1 MDTNNNIDLK
11 KFKNINDFFSHQK
24 DLFYNK
30 IKNLDHDKIDNI
42 KNIDKIYTD
51 INYKENSEPSNNI
64 YSDYINSSKSKNASV
79 TPKITKTNVEIDDIF
94 EIGTDSDERTEKLK
108 RLYSASGVVYR
119 FNRGITVIGKNGLKV
134 EEVFD
139 GTTMHHATSLVDIC
153 KECFGVEI
161 PFNGISSD
169 MESGIEAGNNGLIS
183 MLYEGNNCMIF
194 IPEDLTISE
203 IDEMIEEIEPR
214 DKFIFS
220 VVRSMDKYRIEITQ
234 DELLSYL
241 RGLRETKKK
250 EATKETPQEKNKISI
265 NEYINLVLRFID
277 EKNISLLDYYRNV
290 GRQYRVREE
299 DRLPEFERRNPFVDE
314 GDIKLLV
321 EKEDNKI
328 VEYFARAMNKV
339 INLNISKNHKKDPTK
354 EGKYAGNQVDKN
366 NKKTP
371 IVPQNEK
378 LSKSD
383 YINAVLNF
391 IKEKNISLI
400 DYYRNVG
407 RQYRVREEDILPEF
421 ERRNPFVD
429 EGDIKLLVE
438 KEDDKIVEYFAR
450 AMNKVINLNI
460 SKNHKKDSTKE
471 GKYTGNPVDKNNK
484 KTPIVPQNEKLSKS
498 DYINAVFNFI
508 KEKNISLIDYYRN
521 VGRQY
526 RVREEDRLPEFE
538 KRNPFVDEGDIKL
551 LVEKEDDKIVEY
563 FARAIDR
570 VITSN
575 LGGKLNEKSKE
586 EKPKEPTKDDTE
598 LTEMLDNEQVSQN
611 EVITEDISF
620 DTLDDYNGYVVVRDD
635 KNINIYTYDSIDNTK
650 LKNRVTYPSEKFNL
664 KSGYYINLKDFLN
677 EIRTKYQDSK
687 VSFITESGT
696 ELDYNSVTKSLTDY
710 CLEEGGIRLS
720 NGKGEYLDD
729 IFINRR
735 DLKSFLSK
743 FKVKYTIKK
752 ENNNQSVK

>member
-1 MDTNNNIDLK
+1 MDTNNIIDLK
-11 KFKNINDFFSHQK
+11 RFKNISDLFSYQK

-30 IKNLDHDKIDNI
+30 IKDLDHDKIDNI

-64 YSDYINSSKSKNASV
+64 YSDYINLPKSKNGPV
-79 TPKITKTNVEIDDIF
+79 TTKNIKTNVEIDDIF

-108 RLYSASGVVYR
+108 RLYSASGVVYQ

-139 GTTMHHATSLVDIC
+139 GTTKHHATSLVDIC

-241 RGLRETKKK
+241 RGLRATKKK
-250 EATKETPQEKNKISI
+250 EATKETPQEKKKISI

-277 EKNISLLDYYRNV
+277 EKNISLL
-290 GRQYRVREE
+290 
-299 DRLPEFERRNPFVDE
+299 
-314 GDIKLLV
+314 
-321 EKEDNKI
+321 
-328 VEYFARAMNKV
+328 
-339 INLNISKNHKKDPTK
+339 
-354 EGKYAGNQVDKN
+354 
-366 NKKTP
+366 
-371 IVPQNEK
+371 
-378 LSKSD
+378 
-383 YINAVLNF
+383 
-391 IKEKNISLI
+391 

-460 SKNHKKDSTKE
+460 SKNHKKDPTKE
-471 GKYTGNPVDKNNK
+471 GKYAGNQVDKNNK

-498 DYINAVFNFI
+498 DYINAVLNFI

-598 LTEMLDNEQVSQN
+598 LTEMLNNEQVSQN
-611 EVITEDISF
+611 EAITEDISF

>member
-1 MDTNNNIDLK
+1 MDANNNIDLK
-11 KFKNINDFFSHQK
+11 RFKNINDFFSHQK

-51 INYKENSEPSNNI
+51 INYKGNSEPSNNI

-139 GTTMHHATSLVDIC
+139 GTTKHHATSLVDIC

-241 RGLRETKKK
+241 RGLRATKKK
-250 EATKETPQEKNKISI
+250 EATKETPQEKKKISI

-299 DRLPEFERRNPFVDE
+299 DILPEFERRNPFVDE

-321 EKEDNKI
+321 EKEDDKI

-407 RQYRVREEDILPEF
+407 RQYRVREEE
-421 ERRNPFVD
+421 
-429 EGDIKLLVE
+429 
-438 KEDDKIVEYFAR
+438 
-450 AMNKVINLNI
+450 
-460 SKNHKKDSTKE
+460 
-471 GKYTGNPVDKNNK
+471 
-484 KTPIVPQNEKLSKS
+484 
-498 DYINAVFNFI
+498 
-508 KEKNISLIDYYRN
+508 
-521 VGRQY
+521 
-526 RVREEDRLPEFE
+526 RLPEFE

-598 LTEMLDNEQVSQN
+598 LTEMLNNEQVSQN
-611 EVITEDISF
+611 EAITEDISF

>member
-1 MDTNNNIDLK
+1 MDVNNIDLK
-11 KFKNINDFFSHQK
+11 KFKNVSDIFSYQK
-24 DLFYNK
+24 DTFYNK
-30 IKNLDHDKIDNI
+30 FKKLYNENIDNINTIDKID
-42 KNIDKIYTD
+42 TD
-51 INYKENSEPSNNI
+51 INYKSYSETVNNI
-64 YSDYINSSKSKNASV
+64 YTDHIDLPKSSVAPIRPETVKS
-79 TPKITKTNVEIDDIF
+79 NVEIDDIF
-94 EIGTDSDERTEKLK
+94 ETGLDSDERNAKLK

-119 FNRGITVIGKNGLKV
+119 FNRGIAVIGKDGSKV

-139 GTTMHHATSLVDIC
+139 GTTKHHATSLVDIC
-153 KECFGVEI
+153 KEYFGVEI

-169 MESGIEAGNNGLIS
+169 MELGIEAGNNNIVS

-234 DELLSYL
+234 DELLNYL
-241 RGLRETKKK
+241 RGLKATKEK
-250 EATKETPQEKNKISI
+250 EATKETPQEKKKISI

-354 EGKYAGNQVDKN
+354 EGKYTGNPVDKN

-391 IKEKNISLI
+391 IKEKNISLL

-407 RQYRVREEDILPEF
+407 RQYRVREEDRLPEF

-450 AMNKVINLNI
+450 AM
-460 SKNHKKDSTKE
+460 
-471 GKYTGNPVDKNNK
+471 
-484 KTPIVPQNEKLSKS
+484 
-498 DYINAVFNFI
+498 
-508 KEKNISLIDYYRN
+508 
-521 VGRQY
+521 
-526 RVREEDRLPEFE
+526 
-538 KRNPFVDEGDIKL
+538 
-551 LVEKEDDKIVEY
+551 
-563 FARAIDR
+563 DR

-586 EKPKEPTKDDTE
+586 EKPKEPTKDDSD
-598 LTEMLDNEQVSQN
+598 LTEMLNNEQVSQN
-611 EVITEDISF
+611 EAITEDISF

-677 EIRTKYQDSK
+677 EIRTKYQDSE
-687 VSFITESGT
+687 VSFITESGI

-752 ENNNQSVK
+752 ENNNQIAK

>member
-11 KFKNINDFFSHQK
+11 RFKNISDLFSYQK

-30 IKNLDHDKIDNI
+30 IKDLDHDKIDNI
-42 KNIDKIYTD
+42 KNRDKIYTD
-51 INYKENSEPSNNI
+51 INYKEYSEPSNNI
-64 YSDYINSSKSKNASV
+64 YSDYINMPKSKNASV
-79 TPKITKTNVEIDDIF
+79 TTKIIKTNVELDDIF

-241 RGLRETKKK
+241 RGLKATKKK
-250 EATKETPQEKNKISI
+250 EATKETPQEKKKISI

-354 EGKYAGNQVDKN
+354 EGKYTGNPVDKN

-371 IVPQNEK
+371 IAPQNEK

-391 IKEKNISLI
+391 IKEKNISL
-400 DYYRNVG
+400 
-407 RQYRVREEDILPEF
+407 L
-421 ERRNPFVD
+421 
-429 EGDIKLLVE
+429 
-438 KEDDKIVEYFAR
+438 
-450 AMNKVINLNI
+450 
-460 SKNHKKDSTKE
+460 
-471 GKYTGNPVDKNNK
+471 
-484 KTPIVPQNEKLSKS
+484 
-498 DYINAVFNFI
+498 
-508 KEKNISLIDYYRN
+508 DYYRN

-563 FARAIDR
+563 FARAMDR

-586 EKPKEPTKDDTE
+586 EKPKEPTKDDLD
-598 LTEMLDNEQVSQN
+598 LTEMLNNEQISQN
-611 EVITEDISF
+611 EAITEDISF

-677 EIRTKYQDSK
+677 EIRTKYQDSE

-752 ENNNQSVK
+752 EKNNQSVK

>member
-42 KNIDKIYTD
+42 KNIDEIYTD

-241 RGLRETKKK
+241 RGLRATKKK

-277 EKNISLLDYYRNV
+277 EKNISLL
-290 GRQYRVREE
+290 
-299 DRLPEFERRNPFVDE
+299 
-314 GDIKLLV
+314 
-321 EKEDNKI
+321 
-328 VEYFARAMNKV
+328 
-339 INLNISKNHKKDPTK
+339 
-354 EGKYAGNQVDKN
+354 
-366 NKKTP
+366 
-371 IVPQNEK
+371 
-378 LSKSD
+378 
-383 YINAVLNF
+383 
-391 IKEKNISLI
+391 
-400 DYYRNVG
+400 
-407 RQYRVREEDILPEF
+407 
-421 ERRNPFVD
+421 
-429 EGDIKLLVE
+429 
-438 KEDDKIVEYFAR
+438 
-450 AMNKVINLNI
+450 
-460 SKNHKKDSTKE
+460 
-471 GKYTGNPVDKNNK
+471 
-484 KTPIVPQNEKLSKS
+484 
-498 DYINAVFNFI
+498 
-508 KEKNISLIDYYRN
+508 DYYRN

-677 EIRTKYQDSK
+677 EIRTKYHDSI